1 MRGKGIWFWLSAAF
15 GVLAVL
21 CLPWAPT
28 RFGTLFFGAL
38 ALGCA
43 CEGWFV
49 KNSRKKRA
57 FSLIAMVGRV
67 LFCLFLLSFIL
78 IQGVI
83 EQGLK
88 PDDGIVADYVFVLGA
103 RVYESGQPSAALVS
117 RLDRARAYLDE
128 HEDAVAVLCGGQG
141 DNEPMPEAEAMRIYL
156 TARGVP
162 ESRLLI
168 EDQSRNTIQ
177 NIDNAKALIEQMQGG
192 EPYQVLVVSSDFH
205 CARARR
211 LMLHAGLDA
220 YALPAHT
227 PYLAQRIVLRCR
239 EYGSILGLMLTGRW

>member
-1 MRGKGIWFWLSAAF
+1 MRGRSIWVWLSVLLGVAA
-15 GVLAVL
+15 LL
-21 CLPWAPT
+21 CLPWPPT
-28 RFGTLFFGAL
+28 RFGTLFFGAI
-38 ALGCA
+38 AIGCA
-43 CEGWFV
+43 CEAFFV
-49 KNSRKKRA
+49 KNSRQKRA
-57 FSLIAMVGRV
+57 YRLIALVGRV
-67 LFCLFLLSFIL
+67 LFSLFLISFFL

-83 EQGLK
+83 QQGLQ

-117 RLDRARAYLDE
+117 RLDRAKAYLDE
-128 HEDAVAVLCGGQG
+128 HADAVAVLCGGQG
-141 DNEPMPEAEAMRIYL
+141 DNEPMPEAEAMRRYL
-156 TARGVP
+156 VGVGVP

-177 NIDNAKALIEQMQGG
+177 NIDNAKRLIEQRQGG
-192 EPYQVLVVSSDFH
+192 KAYQALVVSSDFH